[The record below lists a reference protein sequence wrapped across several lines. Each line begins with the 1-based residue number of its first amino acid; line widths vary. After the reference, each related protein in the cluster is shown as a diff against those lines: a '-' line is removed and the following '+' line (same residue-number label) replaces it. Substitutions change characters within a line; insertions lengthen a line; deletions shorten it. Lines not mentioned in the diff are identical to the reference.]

1 MQAPLL
7 RCACKHPFK
16 GQMQLCKSELQSRCR
31 ASCHVHFTSAAPALR
46 GQWTVG
52 PLGKCKIIMVA
63 QRVAKWG
70 PLGTK
75 LGAVGPLSIS
85 SYVCQ
90 IMDSAHRTVG
100 PLSRPLTS
108 KSVAAVPSKA
118 GHGHCKT
125 ADPRNYNCHTW
136 GTPNHCLGNGS
147 SCSGHANAGYCA
159 RTDGTPNPLPAIAAA
174 VCHRSPYGSNG
185 ATAGG

>member
-1 MQAPLL
+1 MEAH
-7 RCACKHPFK
+7 AFFK
-16 GQMQLCKSELQSRCR
+16 TLCITASSYASQSCNPNAGPAATSTSHRPHRHSEDS
-31 ASCHVHFTSAAPALR
+31 
-46 GQWTVG
+46 GQWAHWESAKL
-52 PLGKCKIIMVA
+52 PWLRK
-63 QRVAKWG
+63 RVAKWG

-125 ADPRNYNCHTW
+125 ADPRNYNCHMW
-136 GTPNHCLGNGS
+136 GTPNRCLGNGS

-159 RTDGTPNPLPAIAAA
+159 RTDGTPNPLPAIAAD
-174 VCHRSPYGSNG
+174 VCHRSPYGRNG

>member
-1 MQAPLL
+1 MQVHTHGSTCLFKPSASQQAAMQVRAAIQKQGQLPLPL
-7 RCACKHPFK
+7 
-16 GQMQLCKSELQSRCR
+16 
-31 ASCHVHFTSAAPALR
+31 HVGR
-46 GQWTVG
+46 TVG
-52 PLGKCKIIMVA
+52 PLEKCKIIMVA
-63 QRVAKWG
+63 QRYGCKVGSPGDKARG
-70 PLGTK
+70 C
-75 LGAVGPLSIS
+75 GPLSIS

-147 SCSGHANAGYCA
+147 SCSGHENAG
-159 RTDGTPNPLPAIAAA
+159 
-174 VCHRSPYGSNG
+174 
-185 ATAGG
+185 

>member
-1 MQAPLL
+1 MEAHAFLNPLHHS
-7 RCACKHPFK
+7 K
-16 GQMQLCKSELQSRCR
+16 QLCKSELQSKCR
-31 ASCHVHFTSAAPALR
+31 ASCHVQARWESANLSWLR
-46 GQWTVG
+46 
-52 PLGKCKIIMVA
+52 
-63 QRVAKWG
+63 
-70 PLGTK
+70 PLGTQ

-90 IMDSAHRTVG
+90 FMDSAHRTVG

-174 VCHRSPYGSNG
+174 FCHRSPYGSNG